1 MSRRLRSLAASLLV
15 LLPAVAAAQPPEEKA
30 PVPIL
35 ARDGVLMETGYL
47 STPLTLGEGVRARS
61 ITLSH
66 ASGKYKVTLLL
77 DPNQKLL
84 DDFGEVR
91 ETTTLGVKKVEATL
105 RARNA
110 ADPKR
115 LGRKLY
121 DVESDKLD
129 ARLTLV
135 VPEREDGQ
143 HLLLL
148 RDKNGR
154 VESVFPLGI
163 KRPELRLQPCH
174 PGCFPAG
181 TLVETP
187 NGLRKIE
194 TIKPDEE
201 VFDVPTKGKPVAV
214 KVASVFTGPSLLVE
228 VETEAGKLVTT
239 GKQPLLLANGDQKGA
254 GDLVKGDAILRWH
267 DGKAVSVK
275 VRAVRRIEEPAR
287 VFNLVLERRGTF
299 VAGGYLVRSKPPAE

>member
-35 ARDGVLMETGYL
+35 ARDGVLLETGYL
-47 STPLTLGEGVRARS
+47 STPLTLGEGIRARS

-66 ASGKYKVTLLL
+66 APGKYKVTLLL

-91 ETTTLGVKKVEATL
+91 ETTTLAVKKVEATL

-121 DVESDKLD
+121 DIEADKLD

-154 VESVFPLGI
+154 AESVFPLGI
-163 KRPELRLQPCH
+163 NRPDLKFPPCH

-181 TLVETP
+181 TLVVTP
-187 NGLRKIE
+187 KGLRKIE
-194 TIKPDEE
+194 TIKPGEE

-228 VETEAGKLVTT
+228 VETEAGKLATT

-267 DGKAVSVK
+267 DDKSVSVK
-275 VRAVRRIEEPAR
+275 VRAVRRFEEPAR